1 VVGPALA
8 LGVLLGGALWALAAA
23 LLPLVVRGHSAAL
36 DVLAATVWSAGVVAA
51 APALDSGTLLGGA
64 HAGGR
69 GAILGAVFGA
79 LLAVAA
85 RALRGPV

>member
-1 VVGPALA
+1 
-8 LGVLLGGALWALAAA
+8 
-23 LLPLVVRGHSAAL
+23 
-36 DVLAATVWSAGVVAA
+36 VLAATVWAAGVVAA
-51 APALDSGTLLGGA
+51 APALDGGTLLGGA